1 MEAGLALPLN
11 RSGVVYFLTFCWLF
25 VGYLLAI
32 CWLFVDYL
40 LTICWL
46 FVHYLLAICWLFLN
60 RSGVDWTKYGRTWQA
75 RWLFEEAKIIFYST
89 SPRHKKCKDIVNW
102 LKAVCLKSTEGATV
116 RKILSSLMFASLLL
130 FIHNMS
136 GLYLLWSDLL
146 RRQRTAQHY
155 HPHQETCSSTAE

>member
-11 RSGVVYFLTFCWLF
+11 RLDVV
-25 VGYLLAI
+25 
-32 CWLFVDYL
+32 YL
-40 LTICWL
+40 LTICWPS
-46 FVHYLLAICWLFLN
+46 VDYLLTFCWLFLN

-75 RWLFEEAKIIFYST
+75 RWLFEEANIIFYST

-116 RKILSSLMFASLLL
+116 RKILSSLMFASFLL
-130 FIHNMS
+130 FIHNLS
-136 GLYLLWSDLL
+136 GLHLLWSNLL
-146 RRQRTAQHY
+146 RRQRTAQHR